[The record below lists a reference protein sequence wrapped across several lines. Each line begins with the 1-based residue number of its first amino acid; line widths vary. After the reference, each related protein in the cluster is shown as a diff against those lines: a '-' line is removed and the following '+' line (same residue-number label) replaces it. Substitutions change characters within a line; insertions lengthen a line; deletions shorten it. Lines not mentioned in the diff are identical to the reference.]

1 MLKYAKIVND
11 ETKQCE
17 VGIGTNSK
25 FYQSIGLTQ
34 MDVEQAYNGN
44 WYIMGYAPEKPEST
58 YTEKRLAE
66 YPPFGDQLD
75 MMYWDKINGTNIW
88 QDTITAI
95 KNKYPKE

>member
-1 MLKYAKIVND
+1 MLKYAKIINE
-11 ETKQCE
+11 ETKLCE

-34 MDVEQAYNGN
+34 MEVEQAYNGN
-44 WYIMGYAPEKPEST
+44 WYIMGYAPKKPETS
-58 YTEKRLAE
+58 YIEKRLAE
-66 YPPFGDQLD
+66 YPPIGEQLD
-75 MMYWDKINGTNIW
+75 MIYWDKVNGTNLW

>member
-44 WYIMGYAPEKPEST
+44 WYIMGYAPEKPDAGFPGI
-58 YTEKRLAE
+58 R
-66 YPPFGDQLD
+66 
-75 MMYWDKINGTNIW
+75 
-88 QDTITAI
+88 
-95 KNKYPKE
+95 